1 MRALLTLVVAITI
14 GLLAAPDASA
24 FSYKYCGSSG
34 NKIKWGGTSKRL
46 YASTVSFPAG
56 YWQNGIQNTINI
68 FNNNPSR
75 FRYSLSMDSGGVG
88 RGNGQ
93 SEIWFSSSL
102 CAPACAYQYYH
113 CYWLFGWRYGM
124 NEVDIVFSTSSRWTA
139 SSAKSGLI
147 RYGGPSRP
155 LQSTGVHELG
165 HGLILNHVN
174 YEYNVMGTDFEHM
187 HANGSIAR
195 TYVGEDAADGM
206 IAIYGNRGGWQDLS
220 VTHWKY
226 SGASGAYSDH
236 TRTVI
241 RNNRG
246 AILPRVTVGR
256 ETGYRVTRGSWI
268 QAEFT
273 FENNGSNT
281 ISSIPIGF
289 YISTNDYIS
298 TYDRRVATRTL
309 TLARDGVYTSS
320 TWVYIPTNLGA
331 NRNYWL
337 GAIID
342 YTNRTAEKVEN
353 NNATYIG
360 VRTN

>member
-1 MRALLTLVVAITI
+1 MKALLALVVAITI
-14 GLLAAPDASA
+14 GLFAQDAFA
-24 FSYKYCGSSG
+24 YSYKYCGSTS

-56 YWQNGIQNTINI
+56 YWQNGIQNTINVM
-68 FNNNPSR
+68 NQNPSK

-102 CAPACAYQYYH
+102 CSPACAYQYYS
-113 CYWLFGWRYGM
+113 CYWLFGWRYGV
-124 NEVDIVFSTSSRWTA
+124 NEVDIVYSTSTSWTA
-139 SSAKSGLI
+139 STAKSGLI
-147 RYGGPSRP
+147 RYGGTRRA

-174 YEYNVMGTDFEHM
+174 TKYNIMGTDFEHM
-187 HANGSIAR
+187 NANGGTAR
-195 TYVGEDAADGM
+195 TYVGEDAANGM
-206 IAIYGNRGGWQDLS
+206 VFLYGNRGGWQDVS

-226 SGASGAYSDH
+226 AGTSGEYSDH

-241 RNNRG
+241 RSSG
-246 AILPRVTVGR
+246 GSILPAINING
-256 ETGYRVTRGSWI
+256 ETGRRVSRGTWVR
-268 QAEFT
+268 AEFT

-281 ISSIPIGF
+281 QTGVPVGF

-309 TLARDGVYTSS
+309 TLARDNPYTSS
-320 TWVYIPTNLGA
+320 TWVFIPSDLTRG
-331 NRNYWL
+331 RNYWL
-337 GAIID
+337 GAIVD
-342 YTNRTAEKVEN
+342 YTNIKPEQVEY
-353 NNATYIG
+353 NNATYIPI
-360 VRTN
+360 RIN